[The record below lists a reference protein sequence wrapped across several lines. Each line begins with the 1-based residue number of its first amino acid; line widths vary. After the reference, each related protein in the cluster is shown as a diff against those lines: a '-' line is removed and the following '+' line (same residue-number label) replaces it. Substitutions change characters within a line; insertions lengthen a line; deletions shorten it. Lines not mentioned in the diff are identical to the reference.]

1 MTGSQPL
8 AIGRE
13 GVRETL
19 FGRRGIVK
27 VVHASLPLGMAASLG
42 STAEGAPLGRACL
55 LMLLAIGCW
64 SQSAT
69 LANDLTDSAED
80 AAAGKRRWI
89 RMLPRSIGWA
99 VVAAMV
105 AAGALVTTA
114 AGHWSVPAAYG
125 GAVLLGIAY
134 SVRPVRLKDRS
145 LGGPLAYAGASAVAY
160 AVLPWTWLRPGL
172 AVPAVL
178 VPAVFLDKWVNL
190 HFHQVI
196 DYEADRTTGAGT
208 HAVAVGHGRA
218 RRLLR
223 RLAWL
228 TAFWLVGTAAF
239 VALALPAWRTAAAS
253 TAGLVVLLAGRY
265 VHRVRARGE
274 AASDLVRELPPIYLA
289 LTLALFRALPVLVF
303 ARLAVMEPSAWGPFA
318 VVVILVGL
326 DAWYAV
332 GYRYE

>member
-1 MTGSQPL
+1 MGTNNVIFLEVIEWLDETGKEIVHRIPEAGSGEIKWGAQLIVRDSQ
-8 AIGRE
+8 
-13 GVRETL
+13 
-19 FGRRGIVK
+19 
-27 VVHASLPLGMAASLG
+27 AAVFFYN
-42 STAEGAPLGRACL
+42 GRAY
-55 LMLLAIGCW
+55 
-64 SQSAT
+64 
-69 LANDLTDSAED
+69 D
-80 AAAGKRRWI
+80 
-89 RMLPRSIGWA
+89 
-99 VVAAMV
+99 
-105 AAGALVTTA
+105 
-114 AGHWSVPAAYG
+114 
-125 GAVLLGIAY
+125 
-134 SVRPVRLKDRS
+134 
-145 LGGPLAYAGASAVAY
+145 
-160 AVLPWTWLRPGL
+160 
-172 AVPAVL
+172 
-178 VPAVFLDKWVNL
+178 
-190 HFHQVI
+190 
-196 DYEADRTTGAGT
+196 
-208 HAVAVGHGRA
+208 AVGHGRA